1 MKRLI
6 AGAAALALL
15 AACGTTTSQRGL
27 SGAALGAGVGL
38 LGGPVGVAAGAA
50 LGAGAGVL
58 TDEDDFYL
66 GEPVWD

>member
-1 MKRLI
+1 MKI
-6 AGAAALALL
+6 VVAGAALLALG
-15 AACGTTTSQRGL
+15 ACGTTTSQRGL

-50 LGAGAGVL
+50 LGAGAGIV
-58 TDEDDFYL
+58 TDEDDLYL